1 MKQVNFILFFSLV
14 LITTN
19 ESFAQESPQVGSKL
33 TTYIQPYGGLLVQ
46 GALNSEQSGVA
57 HKRGDFNAFGTNF
70 DLVVDVKGKSEN
82 ATGSIFGLT
91 YGSIWKKNSR
101 KLNAGLEFDLF
112 YTNSKHDSKLA
123 NPNTEEVANINGA
136 NADSVIEFVEE
147 HYGPGHHTFS
157 NTMTMTSLNAAVN
170 LTLSYSITPKISINT
185 ALGLGFSAITLRN
198 AESLQTSPAAAN
210 PGYETTSDNGGG
222 PVNHFNSQTKA
233 SSNTQILQFRL
244 GTKLELTPKVAL
256 NIDARGVYRGESE
269 FTFGSTK
276 YTDHPP
282 TDNWNYSI
290 DGGIGFMLT
299 AGLSIS
305 L

>member
-112 YTNSKHDSKLA
+112 YTNSTHDSKLA

-136 NADSVIEFVEE
+136 N
-147 HYGPGHHTFS
+147 
-157 NTMTMTSLNAAVN
+157 
-170 LTLSYSITPKISINT
+170 
-185 ALGLGFSAITLRN
+185 
-198 AESLQTSPAAAN
+198 SP
-210 PGYETTSDNGGG
+210 PSRR
-222 PVNHFNSQTKA
+222 P
-233 SSNTQILQFRL
+233 
-244 GTKLELTPKVAL
+244 
-256 NIDARGVYRGESE
+256 
-269 FTFGSTK
+269 
-276 YTDHPP
+276 
-282 TDNWNYSI
+282 
-290 DGGIGFMLT
+290 
-299 AGLSIS
+299 
-305 L
+305 